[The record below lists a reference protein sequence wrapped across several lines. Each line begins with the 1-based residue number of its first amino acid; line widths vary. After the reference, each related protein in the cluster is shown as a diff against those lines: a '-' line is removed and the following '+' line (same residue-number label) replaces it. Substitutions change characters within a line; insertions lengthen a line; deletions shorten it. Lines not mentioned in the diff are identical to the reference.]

1 MILIH
6 LVLSRRKDN
15 CRNGFGKYSN
25 AFISMKRYLI
35 KAYLAR
41 SLYN

>member
-6 LVLSRRKDN
+6 LDLSRRKDN

-25 AFISMKRYLI
+25 AFISIKHYLVRLI
-35 KAYLAR
+35 
-41 SLYN
+41 